1 MKIFHTSDLHIGSP
15 LTARLSPDKA
25 KERKGELIMTFSRM
39 VDEAVYQRA
48 RLFIIAGDL
57 FDSERITK
65 TAAERVLSIIERA
78 ESVDFLY
85 LPGNHEKDALVA
97 SGISLPKNLHTFGD
111 DWTYYEYEYVTVAG
125 RSEITP
131 NMFDNLSLD
140 YAKTNLLVLHGALT
154 DGKSGGECIGMRDTR
169 GKSIDYI
176 ALGHYHSY
184 SATQLDDGGVAVY
197 SGTPEGRGFDEAGD
211 KGYVV
216 IEANGKSV
224 RHSFI
229 PFATRTLRIV
239 DVNVT
244 GAQRRI
250 DVEDRAETALCKMRS
265 GDLIRLRF
273 VGEHSPELY
282 PDPDS
287 VVAKHKSR
295 FWHLEAK
302 DESTL
307 RIDPET
313 YRYDKSLKGEFIRLV
328 LSKEDIS
335 KDEKDKIIRAGLAA
349 LMGDCDNV

>member
-25 KERKGELIMTFSRM
+25 KERKGELILTFSRM

-85 LPGNHEKDALVA
+85 LPGNHEKDALTA
-97 SGISLPKNLHTFGD
+97 SGISLPKNLHTFGE

-131 NMFDNLSLD
+131 NMFDTLSLN
-140 YAKTNLLVLHGALT
+140 YAKTNILVLHGALI

-184 SATQLDDGGVAVY
+184 GATQLDDGGVAVY

-211 KGYVV
+211 KGYVL
-216 IEANGKSV
+216 IDTNGKSV

-229 PFATRTLRIV
+229 PFATRALRIV

-250 DVEDRAETALCKMRS
+250 DIEDRAETALSKLRS
-265 GDLIRLRF
+265 TDLIRLRF
-273 VGEHSPELY
+273 VGEHTPELY

-287 VVAKHKSR
+287 IVAMHKSR

-307 RIDPET
+307 RIDPEI

-335 KDEKDKIIRAGLAA
+335 PDEKDKIIRAGLAA